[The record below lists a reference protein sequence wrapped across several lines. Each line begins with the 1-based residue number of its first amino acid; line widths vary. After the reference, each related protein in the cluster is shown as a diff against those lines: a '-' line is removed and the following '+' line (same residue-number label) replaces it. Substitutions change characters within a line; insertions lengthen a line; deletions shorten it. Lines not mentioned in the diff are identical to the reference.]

1 MTIEKSYRVAGFT
14 FRVKADDALLERMS
28 NLQPFETASRQK
40 DLFSLEQVDNLPKA
54 THTPL
59 YHSNDG
65 PAFVDISLWEV
76 EQGYLFE
83 MRPLPSLPVA
93 ACLLIDKSFSHSCL
107 ALCGT
112 DDVFGLNNALMLH
125 FAFASARHGALEM
138 HSSVVMNQG
147 KGYLFLGRS
156 GTGKSTHS
164 RMWLENI
171 PGTELLN
178 DDNPILRLLPGGE
191 VRVYGSPWSGKTPCY
206 KAQDVPVGAIVRIIQ
221 APANEIVRLDRIQAY
236 ASLMGS
242 ASAFRPFPELA
253 DGWHQTLEA
262 MVQSV
267 PSYNLSCLPDAA
279 AAELCYQTVHG

>member
-14 FRVKADDALLERMS
+14 FRVKADAALLERMS
-28 NLQPFETASRQK
+28 NMHPFETVAGE
-40 DLFSLEQVDNLPKA
+40 DVLFSLEQVDHLPKA
-54 THTPL
+54 SHAPL
-59 YHSNDG
+59 FRSNDG
-65 PAFVDISLWEV
+65 PAFVEITLWEV

-83 MRPLPSLPVA
+83 LKPLPSLPVA
-93 ACLLIDKSFSHSCL
+93 AYFLMDKSFSHSRL

-112 DDVFGLNNALMLH
+112 DDVFGLNNGLMLQ

-178 DDNPILRLLPGGE
+178 DDNPILRRLPDGE

-206 KAQDVPVGAIVRIIQ
+206 KAQDVPVGAVVRIIQ

-242 ASAFRPFPELA
+242 ASAFRPIPELA
-253 DGWHQTLEA
+253 EGWHRTLEA
-262 MVQSV
+262 LAASV
-267 PSYNLSCLPDAA
+267 PCYNLSCLPDAA
-279 AAELCYQTVHG
+279 AAELCYKTVHG